1 MKEGLLDLQ
10 TAYADLEILFAVK
23 GFKSLG
29 PFRTFGIAVAVEP
42 AVCALFAKVLHVKCV
57 VGARGII
64 NKRRLIIGLYVKSR
78 RPAGGQQFNVIAC
91 CAEAAAAAAAGD
103 SNSANCKNE
112 HGHAYSKV
120 TICLLNIRNNVWLV
134 FHLFHLG
141 IPKPK
146 C

>member
-42 AVCALFAKVLHVKCV
+42 AVCSLFAKVLHVKCV

-78 RPAGGQQFNVIAC
+78 RPAGGQELNVIAC

-103 SNSANCKNE
+103 SNSANCENE
-112 HGHAYSKV
+112 YGYAYSKV
-120 TICLLNIRNNVWLV
+120 TICLLNI
-134 FHLFHLG
+134 
-141 IPKPK
+141 
-146 C
+146 